1 MSHVISSLIS
11 SQRLKSDRGSHYQ
24 LVYNLAPREAV
35 INGYLSTQWGI
46 SFYSPHPKSL
56 PAQ

>member
-1 MSHVISSLIS
+1 MSHVIISLIW
-11 SQRLKSDRGSHYQ
+11 SQRLKTDGGSHYQ

-35 INGYLSTQWGI
+35 INGCLSTQQGI
-46 SFYSPHPKSL
+46 SFYSPPPKSL